1 MTQTDSQT
9 RSIFRHAFTFIE
21 VAVVIII
28 VGILAAIVVPR
39 FGSVTDEARSAA
51 TQGVVGSVRASIA
64 GFRTSRL
71 LAGGAP
77 FPTLA
82 ELTASGTVLEQAIPP
97 NPFTGATAVQ
107 AVNVKEAAVRAVSN
121 SEKFGWNYYVDNAA
135 TPPVS
140 IFYSNC
146 ETSTTVVGPK
156 GTTQK
161 ASEL

>member
-1 MTQTDSQT
+1 MNRILSP
-9 RSIFRHAFTFIE
+9 FRHAFTFIE

-28 VGILAAIVVPR
+28 IGILAAIVVPR
-39 FGSVTDEARSAA
+39 FGNVTDEARTAA
-51 TQGVVGSVRASIA
+51 TQGTLGSVRASIA

-71 LAGGAP
+71 LAGGSP

-82 ELTASGTVLEQAIPP
+82 ELTTSGTVLEQVIPA

-107 AVNVKEAAVRAVSN
+107 AVSASAAAARTVSN
-121 SEKFGWNYYVDNAA
+121 PTQFGWNYYVDNTA

-146 ETSTTVVGPK
+146 ETNTT
-156 GTTQK
+156 GTDPSGAAKK